1 MAKAKQAQEESVI
14 LTPKQARAV
23 IALQFE
29 REEIAR
35 QANEQIAEI
44 VEAAQEQ
51 GRMLALVHQLPRGEG
66 ITYRFEPVAVEG
78 EERPRVK
85 LIAVPPATEPEPVRP
100 APGADRHEMP
110 DRADQADPV
119 EVLEEK
125 TGATLEDIEN
135 ALAAAEAQRPKGE
148 RPKGPAEEPGGDG

>member
-85 LIAVPPATEPEPVRP
+85 LIVVEDPCKGVPPAPEPEPP
-100 APGADRHEMP
+100 AEPG
-110 DRADQADPV
+110 QADPAAI
-119 EVLEEK
+119 LEEK
-125 TGATLEDIEN
+125 TGVTPEDLER
-135 ALAAAEAQRPKGE
+135 ALAAAETQRAKGE
-148 RPKGPAEEPGGDG
+148 EPKLALAEDLEEPGGDG